1 MKIDLE
7 KIKHRFSDIHEA
19 LGEIEKLLSLPQEEL
34 LREKRNMAA
43 VKYFLLQAIE
53 AVGSICVHLC
63 AKQFSRG
70 VATLGECFEVLEEEG
85 ILGASLSE
93 RLKSMARFRNKL
105 VHRYWEMDDQ
115 KICQHIQEGLKDFT
129 DFMRAIEEFFE
140 RQGIL

>member
-19 LGEIEKLLSLPQEEL
+19 LEEIEKLLSLPQEEL

-63 AKQFSRG
+63 AKQFGRG
-70 VATLGECFEVLEEEG
+70 VATLGECFEILEEEG
-85 ILGASLSE
+85 VIEAPLSE
-93 RLKSMARFRNKL
+93 HLKSMARFRDKL
-105 VHRYWEMDDQ
+105 VHRYWAMDDQ
-115 KICQHIQEGLKDFT
+115 KICQHI
-129 DFMRAIEEFFE
+129 
-140 RQGIL
+140 